1 MKTHI
6 ASLLEKFDSVSKYQS
21 QDNDKQIQAIA
32 LLVAVDILKTIL
44 HDKDLGAGRIGLVK
58 RIAAT
63 YEIDMPL

>member
-6 ASLLEKFDSVSKYQS
+6 ASLLEKFDSVSKYQ
-21 QDNDKQIQAIA
+21 DNDKQIQAIA
-32 LLVAVDILKTIL
+32 SLVAVDILKTIL

>member
-6 ASLLEKFDSVSKYQS
+6 SSILEKFDSVSKYQ
-21 QDNDKQIQAIA
+21 DNDKQIQAIA
-32 LLVAVDILKTIL
+32 SLVAVDILKTIL

>member
-6 ASLLEKFDSVSKYQS
+6 ASLQEKFDSVSKYKS
-21 QDNDKQIQAIA
+21 EDNDKQIQAVA
-32 LLVAVDILKTIL
+32 SLVAVDILKTVL
-44 HDKDLGAGRIGLVK
+44 HDKDLGAGRIDLVK

>member
-1 MKTHI
+1 LKTHI
-6 ASLLEKFDSVSKYQS
+6 ASLLEKFDSVSKYQ
-21 QDNDKQIQAIA
+21 DNDKQIQAIA
-32 LLVAVDILKTIL
+32 SLVAVDILKTIL

>member
-6 ASLLEKFDSVSKYQS
+6 AALIEKFNSVSKYKPE
-21 QDNDKQIQAIA
+21 DNDKQIQAVA
-32 LLVAVDILKTIL
+32 LLVALDILKIIL
-44 HDKDLGAGRIGLVK
+44 HDKNLGDGRIDLVK

>member
-21 QDNDKQIQAIA
+21 QDNHKQIQAIA
-32 LLVAVDILKTIL
+32 SLVAVDILKTIL
-44 HDKDLGAGRIGLVK
+44 HDKALGAGRIGLVK

>member
-6 ASLLEKFDSVSKYQS
+6 ASLLEKFNSVSKYQS

>member
-6 ASLLEKFDSVSKYQS
+6 ASLLEKFNSVSKYQS
-21 QDNDKQIQAIA
+21 EDNNKQLQAIA

-44 HDKDLGAGRIGLVK
+44 HDKDLGAGRIDLVK

>member
-6 ASLLEKFDSVSKYQS
+6 ASLLEKFDSVYKY

-32 LLVAVDILKTIL
+32 SLVAVDILKTIL

>member
-6 ASLLEKFDSVSKYQS
+6 AALIEKFNSVSKYKPE
-21 QDNDKQIQAIA
+21 DNDKQIQAVA
-32 LLVAVDILKTIL
+32 LLVALDILKTIL
-44 HDKDLGAGRIGLVK
+44 HDKNLGDRRIDLVK

>member
-6 ASLLEKFDSVSKYQS
+6 ASLLEKFNSVSKYKS
-21 QDNDKQIQAIA
+21 EDNHKQIQAVA
-32 LLVAVDILKTIL
+32 SLVAIDILKTVL
-44 HDKDLGAGRIGLVK
+44 HDKELGAGRIDLVK

>member
-6 ASLLEKFDSVSKYQS
+6 ASLLEKFDSVSKYQ
-21 QDNDKQIQAIA
+21 DNDKQIQAIA
-32 LLVAVDILKTIL
+32 SLVAVDILKTIL
-44 HDKDLGAGRIGLVK
+44 HDKDLGAGRIDLVK

>member
-6 ASLLEKFDSVSKYQS
+6 AALIEKFNSVSKYKPE
-21 QDNDKQIQAIA
+21 DNDKQIQAVA
-32 LLVAVDILKTIL
+32 LLVALDILKTIL
-44 HDKDLGAGRIGLVK
+44 HDKNLGDGRIDLVK

>member
-6 ASLLEKFDSVSKYQS
+6 ASLLEKFNSVSKYQS
-21 QDNDKQIQAIA
+21 KDSEKQTEVVAMIVA
-32 LLVAVDILKTIL
+32 LDILKTIL
-44 HDKDLGAGRIGLVK
+44 HDKNLGAGRIDLVK

>member
-1 MKTHI
+1 LKTHI
-6 ASLLEKFDSVSKYQS
+6 ASLLEKFNSVSKYQS

>member
-1 MKTHI
+1 LKTHI

-32 LLVAVDILKTIL
+32 SLVAVDILKTIL

-63 YEIDMPL
+63 YEIDMPF

>member
-6 ASLLEKFDSVSKYQS
+6 ASLLEKFNSVSKYQS
-21 QDNDKQIQAIA
+21 EDNNKQIQAIA

-44 HDKDLGAGRIGLVK
+44 HDKNLGAGRIDLVK

-63 YEIDMPL
+63 YEIDMPF

>member
-1 MKTHI
+1 METHI

-32 LLVAVDILKTIL
+32 SLVAVDILKTIL